1 MECPRKNDR
10 EWESVERKM
19 AGTGQQPQRQ
29 MKLSLFAGHY
39 HMAGWRHPKAYRDMS
54 TNVASWVEIAQK
66 LERAKFDALF
76 IADSASLAFFDNPK
90 VFERSPFGSKIEP
103 LLLCSALAMAT
114 KHLGLVST
122 VATSY
127 KSPFDVARE
136 VASLDLVSNGR
147 AGWNVVTGVSA
158 ADAAQ
163 YGSDEYGRRAERYA
177 RGEEFVDVVLA
188 LWASIEP
195 GAFPADKESGL
206 HAALG
211 KIHRVDHRGKYYS
224 VAGPLTTSPSPQG
237 RPLLVQAG
245 QSAEGRE
252 FAARIAEV
260 IFTAWTEFDMAK
272 RFYSDM
278 KSRAA
283 ARNRDPDSIKILPG
297 ARIILGR
304 TAAEAEE
311 KEAFLDSLL
320 DIDVCIERAI
330 SGIADGNTGIDL
342 RNYPLDAPFPDLP
355 EEVTSILSGRS
366 ENHLAMAR
374 KYNLTLR
381 DIVIRSATTNMH
393 FTVRGSPKDIVDQ
406 LEHWF
411 EDGAADGFNI
421 MCSYLPDSLDDFIEL
436 VIPELQRRGLFRRE
450 YEGTTL
456 RENLGIPIAAI
467 PPKTQPASAD

>member
-1 MECPRKNDR
+1 
-10 EWESVERKM
+10 
-19 AGTGQQPQRQ
+19 
-29 MKLSLFAGHY
+29 
-39 HMAGWRHPKAYRDMS
+39 
-54 TNVASWVEIAQK
+54 
-66 LERAKFDALF
+66 
-76 IADSASLAFFDNPK
+76 
-90 VFERSPFGSKIEP
+90 
-103 LLLCSALAMAT
+103 MAT
-114 KHLGLVST
+114 SHLGLVST

-127 KSPFDVARE
+127 KAPYDVARE
-136 VASLDLVSNGR
+136 VASLDLVSQGR
-147 AGWNVVTGVSA
+147 AGWNVVTGVNA

-163 YGSDEYGRRAERYA
+163 YGGAGYDRRAERYA

-188 LWASIEP
+188 LWASIAP
-195 GAFPADKESGL
+195 GAFPADKDSGL
-206 HAALG
+206 HADLS
-211 KIHRVDHRGKYYS
+211 KIHAVDHHGKYYS
-224 VAGPLTTSPSPQG
+224 VAGPLTVSPSRQG
-237 RPLLVQAG
+237 RPVLVQAG
-245 QSAEGRE
+245 QSEDGRE

-272 RFYSDM
+272 RFYTDM

-283 ARNRDPDSIKILPG
+283 AKNRDPDAIKILPG

-320 DIDVCIERAI
+320 DIDVCIERAV
-330 SGIADGNTGIDL
+330 SGLADGNRGIDL
-342 RNYPLDAPFPDLP
+342 SKYPLDAPFPDLP

-366 ENHLAMAR
+366 ENHIAMAR

-393 FTVRGSPKDIVDQ
+393 FTVRGSPADIADQ
-406 LEHWF
+406 LEQWF
-411 EDGAADGFNI
+411 EGGAADGFNV

-456 RENLGIPIAAI
+456 RENLGIGLAPI
-467 PPKTQPASAD
+467 PPG

>member
-1 MECPRKNDR
+1 MR
-10 EWESVERKM
+10 VQQAM
-19 AGTGQQPQRQ
+19 AAIDQNAQKKQ

-39 HMAGWRHPKAYRDMS
+39 HMAGWRHPNAYRDMS
-54 TNVASWVEIAQK
+54 TNVAPWVELAQK
-66 LERAKFDALF
+66 LERARFDALF
-76 IADSASLAFFDNPK
+76 IADSASLAFFDTPK
-90 VFERSPFGSKIEP
+90 VFERSPYGTKIEP

-127 KSPFDVARE
+127 KAPYDVACD
-136 VASLDLVSNGR
+136 VASLDLVSMGR
-147 AGWNVVTGVSA
+147 AGWNVVTGVNA
-158 ADAAQ
+158 ADTAQ
-163 YGSDEYGRRAERYA
+163 YGSEGYDRRAERYA

-195 GAFPADKESGL
+195 GAFPKDKESGL
-206 HAALG
+206 HADLS
-211 KIHRVDHRGKYYS
+211 KIHTIDHHGKYYN
-224 VAGPLTTSPSPQG
+224 VVGPLPVSPSPQG
-237 RPLLVQAG
+237 RPILVQAG
-245 QSAEGRE
+245 QSEEGRE

-260 IFTAWTEFDMAK
+260 IFTAWTEFDMA
-272 RFYSDM
+272 RQFYTDI

-320 DIDVCIERAI
+320 DINVCIQRAI

-342 RNYPLDAPFPDLP
+342 SKYPLDAPFPDLP
-355 EEVTSILSGRS
+355 EELTSILSGRS
-366 ENHLAMAR
+366 ENHIAMAR

-393 FTVRGSPKDIVDQ
+393 FTVRGSAEDIADQ

-411 EDGAADGFNI
+411 EGGAADGFNI

-456 RENLGIPIAAI
+456 RENLGIPLAAI
-467 PPKTQPASAD
+467 PPQT

>member
-1 MECPRKNDR
+1 
-10 EWESVERKM
+10 
-19 AGTGQQPQRQ
+19 
-29 MKLSLFAGHY
+29 
-39 HMAGWRHPKAYRDMS
+39 MS
-54 TNVASWVEIAQK
+54 TDVAPWVELAQK

-76 IADSASLAFFDNPK
+76 IADSASLAFLDNPK
-90 VFERSPFGSKIEP
+90 VFERSPFGTKIEP

-127 KSPFDVARE
+127 KAPYDVARE
-136 VASLDLVSNGR
+136 VASLDLVSKGR
-147 AGWNVVTGVSA
+147 AGWNVVTGVNA

-163 YGSDEYGRRAERYA
+163 YGGEGYGRRADRYA

-195 GAFPADKESGL
+195 GAFPADKVSGL
-206 HAALG
+206 HADLS
-211 KIHRVDHRGKYYS
+211 KIHAVNHHGKYYS
-224 VAGPLTTSPSPQG
+224 VAGPLTVSPSPQG
-237 RPLLVQAG
+237 RPVLVQAG
-245 QSAEGRE
+245 QSEEGRA
-252 FAARIAEV
+252 FASRIAEV

-272 RFYSDM
+272 RFYTDM

-283 ARNRDPDSIKILPG
+283 ALGRDPDAIKILPG

-304 TAAEAEE
+304 TAKEAEE

-320 DIDVCIERAI
+320 DIDVCIERAV
-330 SGIADGNTGIDL
+330 SGLADGNRGIDL
-342 RNYPLDAPFPDLP
+342 RKYPLDAPFPDLP

-366 ENHLAMAR
+366 ANHLAMAR

-393 FTVRGSPKDIVDQ
+393 FTLRGSPIDIADQ
-406 LEHWF
+406 LEQWF
-411 EDGAADGFNI
+411 EGGAADGFNI
-421 MCSYLPDSLDDFIEL
+421 MCSHLPDSLDDFIEL
-436 VIPELQRRGLFRRE
+436 VIPELRRRGLFRRE

-456 RENLGIPIAAI
+456 RENLGIPLAAI
-467 PPKTQPASAD
+467 PPQPQSTFVG